1 MALWREIE
9 TESELNMSTKPR
21 ISSAVPDQPA
31 QFATVMMHT
40 PASTGRF
47 FDLYAEFWQ
56 RGVVADELKEMT
68 RMRNARI
75 TDCGY

>member
-1 MALWREIE
+1 
-9 TESELNMSTKPR
+9 MS
-21 ISSAVPDQPA
+21 
-31 QFATVMMHT
+31 HT
-40 PASTGRF
+40 PGATGKF
-47 FDLYAEFWQ
+47 FQLYAEFWQ

>member
-1 MALWREIE
+1 
-9 TESELNMSTKPR
+9 MSSNPR
-21 ISSAVPDQPA
+21 VSSAVVGQPA
-31 QFATVMMHT
+31 EFGTVMIHT
-40 PASTGRF
+40 PAATGRF

-56 RGVVADELKEMT
+56 RGIVADELKEMT

>member
-1 MALWREIE
+1 MA
-9 TESELNMSTKPR
+9 TKPR
-21 ISSAVPDQPA
+21 IASAVAGQPA
-31 QFATVMMHT
+31 QFGTVMSHT
-40 PASTGRF
+40 PGATGKF
-47 FDLYAEFWQ
+47 FELYAEFWQ